1 MKLRESAV
9 MSTPDDIEGYVAGL
23 KVTELREELKKL
35 NQPLHGNKAALG
47 QRLRETL
54 EKRKA
59 EGDQGEQEEK
69 EEEEEAEIATGE
81 EANAQEDE
89 CEAAE
94 SGEAPAEAG
103 EAEKA
108 SENIDE
114 ENAASETNGGEA
126 KVEEAQN
133 EEEDVPTEQQQEQE
147 EELSGGCALNR
158 VAGCDNCMVVLL
170 CVQ

>member
-1 MKLRESAV
+1 

-54 EKRKA
+54 ERRKA
-59 EGDQGEQEEK
+59 EGDQEEQEGQ
-69 EEEEEAEIATGE
+69 EEGGEAEIAAGE
-81 EANAQEDE
+81 EANAQGDE

-108 SENIDE
+108 LENTE
-114 ENAASETNGGEA
+114 EVNAASETNGDEA

-133 EEEDVPTEQQQEQE
+133 VEEEVPTEQQQEQE

-158 VAGCDNCMVVLL
+158 VEGCDNCMPVLY
-170 CVQ
+170 VQ